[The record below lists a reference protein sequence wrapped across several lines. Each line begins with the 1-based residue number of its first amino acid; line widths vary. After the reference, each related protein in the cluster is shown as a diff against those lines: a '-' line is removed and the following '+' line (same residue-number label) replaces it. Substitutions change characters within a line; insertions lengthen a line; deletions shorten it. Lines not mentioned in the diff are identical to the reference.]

1 MMNIYLFELKMLRK
15 SIIIWTLAISL
26 SILMY
31 LAFYPAMAADS
42 AAFEALLA
50 NYPEEF
56 LAFMGMRID
65 LPMSSLLGFFALT
78 FGMMQ
83 IPMAIQAANYGFH
96 MLSVEER
103 EMTADFLLSKPISR
117 TKILVSKFLASM
129 TSLTIVNLSIWIASI
144 ASLLLFKGDTVLDLK
159 NVYILLS
166 SIILFQLCFVSIG
179 MLISVSI
186 RKIPSV
192 LSFSIV
198 MGFGLYIVYG
208 FKSLFSSNFLA
219 LFTPY
224 AYFDAAD
231 ILVSGKYNLL
241 YTLIAIVVI
250 VGSLSLSYVLYN
262 KRNIHSL

>member
-1 MMNIYLFELKMLRK
+1 MMNVYLFELKMLKK
-15 SIIIWTLAISL
+15 SILIWSL
-26 SILMY
+26 SLPLIIFMY
-31 LAFYPAMAADS
+31 LAFYPAMAVDS

-56 LAFMGMRID
+56 LAFMGMRLD
-65 LPMSSLLGFFALT
+65 LPMTSLLGYFALT

-117 TKILVSKFLASM
+117 SKILISKFLASL
-129 TSLTIVNLSIWIASI
+129 TSLTIVNAALWIGSISALV
-144 ASLLLFKGDTVLDLK
+144 AFKGDSVLNLG
-159 NVYILLS
+159 NVFVLLS
-166 SIILFQLCFVSIG
+166 TIVLFQLSFVSIA
-179 MLISVSI
+179 MLISVI
-186 RKIPSV
+186 LRKIPSV

-198 MGFGLYIVYG
+198 MSFGLYIVYG

-219 LFTPY
+219 FFTPY
-224 AYFDAAD
+224 AYFDASD
-231 ILVSGKYNLL
+231 ILVSGKYNLV
-241 YTLIAIVVI
+241 YTLVAVFVI
-250 VGSLSLSYVLYN
+250 VGSLSLSYILYN